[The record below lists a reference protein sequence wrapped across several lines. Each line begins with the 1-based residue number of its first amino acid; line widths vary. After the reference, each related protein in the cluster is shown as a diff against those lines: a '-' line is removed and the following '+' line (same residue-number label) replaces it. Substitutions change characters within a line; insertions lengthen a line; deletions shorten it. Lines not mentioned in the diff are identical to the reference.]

1 MAERIGFPHAMA
13 CVHQAIAPT
22 TIEPCP
28 LGDSLGRVT
37 ASPVFAAIPHP
48 PFDCSAMDGYA
59 LHRDDLATQRLAVGQ
74 PIYAGDRAPRLLPGV
89 ALPIATGAPVP
100 DDCGA
105 VIQNE
110 IAGEVIDGELHR
122 AQESFPGR
130 NIRRRGEDVAA
141 GDCVLSAGRIVT
153 PAIIGALACFG
164 VTAIDVRRRPR
175 IAILSSGVEL
185 DDSDSRIPDAN
196 GPMLH
201 ALAIDAGADAR
212 FLGTLPDDEVAIRR
226 RLEELAREADIVVTT
241 GGISV
246 GPRDFL
252 MRVLGS
258 MQAEILFHGIRMRPG
273 KPAVFAR
280 MPDGRIILCLPGN
293 PLAALI
299 AGRFLM
305 VQAIRAAQGLPLE
318 QGESVGT
325 GQGRPGTTLVLK
337 ARSGPDGI
345 DILPGQRSHM
355 LRSLT
360 DADCWIVTDER
371 GDGTALRFSL

>member
-1 MAERIGFPHAMA
+1 MAERIGFADAMA
-13 CVHQAIAPT
+13 CVHRAIGPT
-22 TIEPCP
+22 AIDSSP
-28 LGDSLGRVT
+28 LGDSLDRVT
-37 ASPVFAAIPHP
+37 ASPVFAAISHP

-59 LHRDDLATQRLAVGQ
+59 LHKDDLATPRLAVGR
-74 PIYAGDRAPRLLPGV
+74 PIYAGDRAPRLRPGE

-100 DDCGA
+100 EDCGA

-110 IAGEVIDGELHR
+110 IAGEVIDGKLHR
-122 AQESFPGR
+122 SQEAFPGR

-141 GDCVLSAGRIVT
+141 GDLVLSAGRIVT

-164 VTAIDVRRRPR
+164 VTAIDVHRRPR
-175 IAILSSGVEL
+175 VAILSSGAEL
-185 DDSDSRIPDAN
+185 GDSDSRIPDAN

-201 ALAIDAGADAR
+201 ALAIEAGADAG
-212 FLGTLPDDEVAIRR
+212 FLGTLPDDEAAIRR
-226 RLEELAREADIVVTT
+226 RLDDLAAEADMVVTT
-241 GGISV
+241 GGISA

-252 MRVLGS
+252 MRVLAS
-258 MQAEILFHGIRMRPG
+258 MRADILFHGIRMRPG

-280 MPDGRIILCLPGN
+280 MPDGHLILCLPGN

-318 QGESVGT
+318 QGVPVRT
-325 GQGRPGTTLVLK
+325 DQGRPGTTLVLK
-337 ARSGPDGI
+337 ARNRPGGVEV
-345 DILPGQRSHM
+345 LPGQRSHM
-355 LRSLT
+355 LRSLA
-360 DADCWIVTDER
+360 DADCWVVTDER